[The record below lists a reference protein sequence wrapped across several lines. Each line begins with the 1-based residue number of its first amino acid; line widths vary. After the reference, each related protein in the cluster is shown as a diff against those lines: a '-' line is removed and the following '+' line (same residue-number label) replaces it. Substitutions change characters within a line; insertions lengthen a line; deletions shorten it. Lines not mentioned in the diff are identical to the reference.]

1 MVLNALSAYRDAHPK
16 NQGVVL
22 ADVVNWIHDVR
33 LNSAVPDELFKY
45 VLANSFHVTIF

>member
-1 MVLNALSAYRDAHPK
+1 
-16 NQGVVL
+16 
-22 ADVVNWIHDVR
+22 VNWIHDVR